1 MRLFCLNLWDNMM
14 DYTIL
19 VNKQNPLSSDYVPE
33 GLVEI
38 HEPTGCKLD
47 KTYVNRLN
55 VEVYKAFKKMQKA
68 ALKEGYEIFVDSSYR
83 TYEYQERVFNK
94 TVSDKGMEYAKMYVA
109 QPGGSEH
116 QTGLAMDIIFRRNNE
131 MIEEQKED
139 DPEIQWLFANA
150 HKYGFILRY
159 PKGKEKVTGVNFEP
173 WHFRYV
179 GQELS
184 EKLFASDMTLEEYYS
199 SQKNKID

>member
-1 MRLFCLNLWDNMM
+1 M
-14 DYTIL
+14 DYAIL
-19 VNKQNPLSSDYVPE
+19 VNNENLLARDYVPE

-38 HEPTGCKLD
+38 HEPMGSKLD

-55 VEVYKAFKKMQKA
+55 ADVYKAFKEMQKD

-83 TYEYQERVFNK
+83 TYEYQERVFNDVVLK
-94 TVSDKGMEYAKMYVA
+94 KGMEYAKKFVA
-109 QPGGSEH
+109 KPGGSEH
-116 QTGLAMDIIFRRNNE
+116 QTGLAMDIIFRRDGV

-139 DPEIQWLFANA
+139 DAEIKWLFSNA

-159 PKGKEKVTGVNFEP
+159 PKGKEDITGYNFEP

-179 GQELS
+179 GKTLA
-184 EKLFASDMTLEEYYS
+184 EKLYADDMTLEEYY
-199 SQKNKID
+199 K